1 MLKTPIEFY
10 FDFSS
15 PYGYFASERID
26 DMGARHGRAVNWHP
40 VLLGVVFKQTG
51 AIPLTQVPV
60 KGSYSLRDFARTAR
74 LMGIAFE
81 MPSTFPIPS
90 QAPARVML
98 WIGNDTG
105 AGSSGDQQSSAARPL
120 AGKAYAKAAY
130 RAFFVDGVD
139 ISKPDAAA
147 DVAAS
152 LGHDRAAALAAIDD
166 PVWKGVLKTE
176 VEQAVAA
183 GVFGSPFIVIDGEPF
198 WGSDRL
204 TMAEEWLKT
213 GGW

>member
-1 MLKTPIEFY
+1 MKSPIEFY

-15 PYGYFASERID
+15 PYGYFASEKID

-51 AIPLTQVPV
+51 AIPLTQIPV
-60 KGSYSLRDFARTAR
+60 KGDYSLRDFDRTAR
-74 LMGIAFE
+74 HLKIPFK
-81 MPSTFPIPS
+81 MPATFPIPS
-90 QAPARVML
+90 QAPARIML
-98 WIGNDTG
+98 WI
-105 AGSSGDQQSSAARPL
+105 SSGTRAGGSDDPTFLASSAL
-120 AGKAYAKAAY
+120 AGKAYAQAAY

-139 ISKPDAAA
+139 ISKPEAAA
-147 DVAAS
+147 DIAAG
-152 LGHDRAAALAAIDD
+152 LGHDRDAALAAVDD
-166 PVWKGVLKTE
+166 PTWKSALKTG

-198 WGSDRL
+198 WGCDRL
-204 TMAEEWLKT
+204 SMAEEWLKT

>member
-1 MLKTPIEFY
+1 MKTPIEFY

-15 PYGYFASERID
+15 PYGYFASEKID

-51 AIPLTQVPV
+51 AIPLTQIPV
-60 KGSYSLRDFARTAR
+60 KGDYSLRDFARTAR
-74 LMGIAFE
+74 HMGVPFR
-81 MPSTFPIPS
+81 MPTAFPIPS

-98 WIGNDTG
+98 WIGSTN
-105 AGSSGDQQSSAARPL
+105 PL
-120 AGKAYAKAAY
+120 AAKAYAQAAY
-130 RAFFVDGVD
+130 RAYFVDGVD

-147 DVAAS
+147 DIAAR
-152 LGHDRAAALAAIDD
+152 LGHDRSAALAAIDD
-166 PVWKGVLKTE
+166 PQWKSALKTE
-176 VEQAVAA
+176 VDQALAQ
-183 GVFGSPFIVIDGEPF
+183 GVFGSPFMVIDGEPF

-204 TMAEEWLKT
+204 SMAEEWLKT

>member
-1 MLKTPIEFY
+1 MKIPIEFY

-15 PYGYFASERID
+15 PYGYFASEKID

-51 AIPLTQVPV
+51 AIPLTQVPL
-60 KGSYSLRDFARTAR
+60 KGEYSLRDFQRTAR
-74 LMGIAFE
+74 HMDIPFN
-81 MPSTFPIPS
+81 MPTAFPIPS

-98 WIGNDTG
+98 WI
-105 AGSSGDQQSSAARPL
+105 AAQNAL
-120 AGKAYAKAAY
+120 AGKAYAQAVY
-130 RAFFVDGVD
+130 RAYFVDGVD

-147 DVAAS
+147 DIAAQ
-152 LGHDRAAALAAIDD
+152 LGHDRTAALAAIDD
-166 PVWKGVLKTE
+166 PQWKMALKTE
-176 VEQAVAA
+176 IEQATAA

-198 WGSDRL
+198 WGTDRL
-204 TMAEEWLKT
+204 SMAEQWLKT